1 MIIRNGKVFQEDG
14 TYREMDLYVEKGRL
28 VSCEQEVSDKKELDA
43 FGL

>member
-28 VSCEQEVSDKKELDA
+28 VS
-43 FGL
+43 F